1 MCWIVAFLVLML
13 SLNAESFKD
22 CSVVWVICRVLLF
35 VGEHCGCSTL
45 SNNQHSP
52 SLTPVSFQVATQTFR
67 FCFFVCIFPF
77 GGTELRQKSHQAEPL
92 ESKLLEASLGLIN
105 IQLTSKEFSL
115 DKLLH
120 PQSLQTNPNQ
130 PDIVLLELGQNRRN
144 LFCRQPT
151 EGSSKPPE
159 EDNDTGLVGPQLG
172 KRDLGPIRGRDQTHL
187 SNTGWVHDDVCWF
200 TSLKKCYQAM

>member
-13 SLNAESFKD
+13 SLNAESFED
-22 CSVVWVICRVLLF
+22 GSVVRVICRVLLL
-35 VGEHCGCSTL
+35 VGEHSWGPAL
-45 SNNQHSP
+45 SYNQHSP
-52 SLTPVSFQVATQTFR
+52 GLTPVPFQVTTQAFG
-67 FCFFVCIFPF
+67 FCLFVCCFPF
-77 GGTELRQKSHQAEPL
+77 GGAQPRQESHEAEPL
-92 ESKLLEASLGLIN
+92 ESKLLEAGLCLIH

-115 DKLLH
+115 NKLLH

-159 EDNDTGLVGPQLG
+159 EHNDTGLICPELS
-172 KRDLGPIRGRDQTHL
+172 KSDL
-187 SNTGWVHDDVCWF
+187 
-200 TSLKKCYQAM
+200 